1 MVDQWLVSGVFD
13 DDDDVEG
20 GVVDDI
26 NEQDILKFDIFLRI
40 QAYGKAKILNR
51 QLI

>member
-40 QAYGKAKILNR
+40 QAYGKAKILNS

>member
-1 MVDQWLVSGVFD
+1 MSGVFD
-13 DDDDVEG
+13 DDDDGEG